1 MSTVVFVL
9 LLHYSSRGIKNS
21 DAPESRMIR
30 SPPAVILALDGGSCS
45 GRMNTNLAYVCVGRV
60 RVRRVR

>member
-30 SPPAVILALDGGSCS
+30 FSPAVILARDGGSCS
-45 GRMNTNLAYVCVGRV
+45 GRVTTNLAYVIVGCV
-60 RVRRVR
+60 RVR